1 MATSPSPLI
10 KGIVLAAGQS
20 RRLGQPKQLL
30 VLDGKSLISHV
41 VECCLGSRLD
51 DVLVVVGHEAAAVRH
66 ALTGLDVFFVV
77 NDRHEEGQSTSL
89 IAGIAAAGR
98 AGAVVVVLADQP
110 GIDGAA
116 INRLIEARQAGAT
129 LGMARYGERR
139 GHPVL
144 FGHEVFDELR
154 YITGDQGGRDVL
166 RRHGDDVVLVDGG
179 SDQVPVDVDTA
190 EDYAQLLERAPTAQ
204 W

>member
-30 VLDGKSLISHV
+30 VLDGRSLISHV
-41 VECCLGSRLD
+41 VECCLASRLD

-89 IAGIAAAGR
+89 IAGIAAAGG

-116 INRLIEARQAGAT
+116 IDRLIEARQGGAT

-154 YITGDQGGRDVL
+154 CITGDQGGRDVL

-190 EDYAQLLERAPTAQ
+190 EDYAQLLERAPTAH